1 MPPAVHWQDI
11 LTPRDREVMQQAG
24 YGARMGFG
32 ERPALLV
39 IDVTWGFCGDRP
51 EPILD
56 SIQRWPNSCGE
67 ESWAAIAVL
76 QPLLAAFRGKGLP
89 VLYTTGNY
97 RKDKWDMGS
106 WLWKHARSQPATV
119 PARHDDRDPDGI
131 VSAVAPAESDIV
143 IPKQKP
149 SAFFG
154 TPLQS
159 YLTLL
164 RADTLVVAGCTTSGC
179 VRATVVDAFSANYRV
194 AVVEDACFD
203 RSQTSHAVSLMDM
216 HAKYSDVVHSADVL
230 AYVAQHGGGC

>member
-1 MPPAVHWQDI
+1 MPPEMRWQDI
-11 LTPRDREVMQQAG
+11 LTPRDREVMRQAG
-24 YGARMGFG
+24 YGARMGMG
-32 ERPALLV
+32 QRPVLLV

-51 EPILD
+51 QPILE
-56 SIQRWPNSCGE
+56 SIERWPNSCGE
-67 ESWAAIAVL
+67 ESWAAIAAL

-89 VLYTTGNY
+89 VLYTRGAY

-106 WLWKHARSQPATV
+106 WLWKHTRSQPSV
-119 PARHDDRDPDGI
+119 SPVRDEDRDPDGI
-131 VSAVAPAESDIV
+131 VTAVAPAERDIV
-143 IPKQKP
+143 IDKQKP
-149 SAFFG
+149 SAFFS

-164 RADTLVVAGCTTSGC
+164 KADTLVVAGCTTSGC

-216 HAKYSDVVHSADVL
+216 HAKYSDVMHSAEVL
-230 AYVAQHGGGC
+230 AHLAKDTSNC

>member
-1 MPPAVHWQDI
+1 MPPTAHWQDI
-11 LTPRDREVMQQAG
+11 LTPRDREVMRLAG

-32 ERPALLV
+32 ARPVLLV

-51 EPILD
+51 QPILE
-56 SIQRWPNSCGE
+56 SIARWPNSCGE

-76 QPLLAAFRGKGLP
+76 QPLLAAFRAKGLP
-89 VLYTTGNY
+89 VLYTTGAY
-97 RKDKWDMGS
+97 RQDKWDMGS
-106 WLWKHARSQPATV
+106 WLWKHARSQPAASPSHGT
-119 PARHDDRDPDGI
+119 DLDPDNI
-131 VSAVAPAESDIV
+131 VTAVAPAERDIV
-143 IPKQKP
+143 IHKQKP

-164 RADTLVVAGCTTSGC
+164 GADTVVVAGCTTSGC

-216 HAKYSDVVHSADVL
+216 HAKYSDVVGSADVL
-230 AYVAQHGGGC
+230 AYVARTESV